1 MVKVNENSIVGIKK
15 IIEKKI
21 RKNELFNVNNEA
33 MSEIFKY
40 LCKKS
45 SSKKRIFSD
54 EDDIDKLLVLSNNH
68 AKEEKRMEILK
79 EDIRAVAYEEE
90 LIESEFISM
99 YEEKKILIEIN
110 DRKRRREK

>member
-1 MVKVNENSIVGIKK
+1 
-15 IIEKKI
+15 
-21 RKNELFNVNNEA
+21 

-99 YEEKKILIEIN
+99 YEEKKILIEKLEQLMDLLSLIMDIVHLEN
-110 DRKRRREK
+110 L